1 MFTRVNS
8 RTLEQ
13 VFDEKLKELY
23 EGRYRIKS
31 NDILMGY
38 IAAILFE
45 YRYGRDTHQI
55 FLKLA
60 QLREEGFL
68 DFSPSLKSTISIYL
82 SNGAAGWA
90 EFLTQGR
97 LDDGPTKS
105 GRPPGIYRLT
115 DDARGMILGWKKKR
129 DKKFGTFIK
138 AHEKVKKE
146 IL

>member
-1 MFTRVNS
+1 M
-8 RTLEQ
+8 LEQ
-13 VFDEKLKELY
+13 IFDEKLKELY
-23 EGRYRIKS
+23 EGRHRIKS

-60 QLREEGFL
+60 KLREDGFL

-82 SNGAAGWA
+82 SNGAAEWA

-105 GRPPGIYRLT
+105 GRPPGIYRLK
-115 DDARGMILGWKKKR
+115 DEARDKILGWKKEKSG
-129 DKKFGTFIK
+129 KFKAFAK
-138 AHEKVKKE
+138 AHEKVRKE